1 MLLEPAVMKALRTR
15 GYSPQDRGRMFER
28 LLKAAFKAHPGEYG
42 PQRFKEVWLWQ
53 EWPERERLGY
63 GVDVGVD
70 LVASLT
76 EAWGGGLCAVQA
88 KLHDPAKIVSKSDV
102 DSFLSASGTGWCQA
116 RLLVVTA
123 PLGPNAAL
131 MVKQAQPR
139 CEVLDGAQL
148 DEWPVDWA
156 AFLDK
161 PEELRFAAVR
171 HEPMPYQAE
180 AVDAVVSGLAERDR
194 GKLILPCG
202 TGKSAVALWIA
213 EQMAGAGG
221 SVLYLV
227 PSIALMGQTMRE
239 WAAQRDP
246 QIPHRY
252 IGVCSDTRAGRND
265 EDADIAELA
274 MPVTTDPERVA
285 EALAGAGPGAMTVVF
300 CTYQSLEVIEQAQQT
315 AAGDPRSDPG
325 DLDQRQGPHV
335 KPMVAGDGRG
345 TALAGFDLALC
356 DEAHRTT
363 GVHEAEAG
371 SHFTLIHDPDRI
383 AAAKRLY
390 MTATPRVYT
399 DRVRASAS
407 EQSRDF
413 DVFSMDDEAAYGPE
427 LYRMSFGSAVEQG
440 HLSDYEVLVIAVS
453 ELHVAS
459 TLGADVLNLPDEAE
473 SLAGGGVDEERAS
486 RCAMPSSS
494 WGAGTRWPTRA
505 PAPRTAA
512 PPARCHPAVRAPAGP
527 SRSPTRS
534 SARSSLRGTGTA

>member
-1 MLLEPAVMKALRTR
+1 MELLNRR
-15 GYSPQDRGRMFER
+15 FDSPQQRGRVFER
-28 LLKAAFKAHPGEYG
+28 LLRAAFGCHPGEYG
-42 PQRFKEVWLWQ
+42 PQRFRRVWLWSQ
-53 EWPERERLGY
+53 WPDRERFGY
-63 GVDVGVD
+63 GGDVGID
-70 LVASLT
+70 LVAEQT

-88 KLHDPAKIVSKSDV
+88 KLHSPGQLIGKAAV
-102 DSFLSASGTGWCQA
+102 DSFLSASAGECFSE

-123 PLGPNAAL
+123 ELGANADL
-131 MVKQAQPR
+131 MVKKATPR
-139 CEVLDGAQL
+139 CQILDAAQL

-171 HEPMPYQAE
+171 HEPKPYQAE
-180 AVDAVVSGLAERDR
+180 AVDAVVSGLADRDR

-202 TGKSAVALWIA
+202 TGKSVVALWIA

-221 SVLYLV
+221 RVLYLV

-285 EALAGAGPGAMTVVF
+285 AALAGAGPGAMTVVF
-300 CTYQSLEVIEQAQQT
+300 CTYQSLEVIEQAQQA
-315 AAGDPRSDPG
+315 AAGDAGPDTGGPDR
-325 DLDQRQGPHV
+325 RQGSHGQPT
-335 KPMVAGDGRG
+335 VAGDGRG
-345 TALAGFDLALC
+345 PAPAGFDLALC

-371 SHFTLIHDPDRI
+371 SHFTLIHDPARI

-399 DRVRASAS
+399 DRVRAKAS

-473 SLAGGGVDEERAS
+473 SPAGGGAWKRSARHDAGCCQVRGMLGRAG
-486 RCAMPSSS
+486 RPEH
-494 WGAGTRWPTRA
+494 PL
-505 PAPRTAA
+505 
-512 PPARCHPAVRAPAGP
+512 PARPHHRRGATQ
-527 SRSPTRS
+527 RSERPPGHRVHQHDQALA
-534 SARSSLRGTGTA
+534 AR